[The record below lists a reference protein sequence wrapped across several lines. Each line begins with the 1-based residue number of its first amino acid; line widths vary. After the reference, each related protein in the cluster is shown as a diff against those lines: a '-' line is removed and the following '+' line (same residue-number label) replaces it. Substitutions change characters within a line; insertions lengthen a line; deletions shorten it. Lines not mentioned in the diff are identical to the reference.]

1 MTYGRPTMTAH
12 LPDLPVPSTAGF
24 AESLRPPQPQ
34 AGGGE
39 IPSKLSYYVEYIKQ
53 CRILGEILSN
63 VYQPS
68 AGAPASGP
76 QPWPDQKPH
85 GMDAILELDAKLSRY
100 EAALPPIM
108 SWMSPCDISNLDED
122 RRSVITAQRTV
133 LRGRQAPRLPPFSGH
148 TNIPQLPLPTTHA
161 PPPDSHATLRRGW
174 SEPFS
179 RAELAN
185 AARGRISRSR
195 IVHVIR
201 GGVC

>member
-24 AESLRPPQPQ
+24 AESLRTCQPQ
-34 AGGGE
+34 AGVGE
-39 IPSKLSYYVEYIKQ
+39 PPSKLCYYVEYIRQ

-68 AGAPASGP
+68 AGTPASGP

-108 SWMSPCDISNLDED
+108 SWTSPCDISNLDDD

-133 LRGRQAPRLPPFSGH
+133 LRGRQ
-148 TNIPQLPLPTTHA
+148 
-161 PPPDSHATLRRGW
+161 
-174 SEPFS
+174 
-179 RAELAN
+179 
-185 AARGRISRSR
+185 
-195 IVHVIR
+195 V
-201 GGVC
+201 